1 MNKTD
6 LLLHALKETMYENMT
21 DEEIIKL
28 RDKQM
33 RQSKFHRDIDPLY
46 DLWNTR
52 NSKDEDMS
60 YIKGLEDQRFELQQ
74 NLAEHCMDCFSPDKM
89 DEPCSSNEFQILYNL
104 TSQLIE
110 VEAEIEDYNEET
122 NTH

>member
-1 MNKTD
+1 MK
-6 LLLHALKETMYENMT
+6 
-21 DEEIIKL
+21 
-28 RDKQM
+28 
-33 RQSKFHRDIDPLY
+33 QSKFHRDIDPLY
-46 DLWNTR
+46 DLWNTK

>member
-1 MNKTD
+1 MK
-6 LLLHALKETMYENMT
+6 LKETMYENMT

-33 RQSKFHRDIDPLY
+33 KQSKFHRDIDPLY